1 MLQYNR
7 TPRRC
12 QHNITKL
19 LDIIAILRDNFVV
32 FWHSHMASSLIKEPI
47 YQQLNNHLRLLIGS
61 KECPLGSQF
70 LTERQICERYEV
82 SRATANKALSNL
94 VSEGLLEFRKGVG
107 TFVRGSPLN
116 YNLRALVSFT
126 DKAIAAGKRPS
137 TEVLQ
142 FETVRAEEVLDDV
155 PQVLQVGPAA
165 ALYYIERLRLANDLP
180 VILEKRYVVAEYCP
194 HLTAEDVRGSL
205 YSVWND
211 RYRLPIE
218 GADESIR
225 AVNTRGSDAR
235 LLKLRDG
242 AAAMLIRSVG
252 HLTGNRPLWSER
264 TLYRGDSYEF
274 QNRLGGIQAEGPTM
288 GKFLDVSD
296 NAL

>member
-1 MLQYNR
+1 
-7 TPRRC
+7 
-12 QHNITKL
+12 
-19 LDIIAILRDNFVV
+19 
-32 FWHSHMASSLIKEPI
+32 MASSLVREPI
-47 YQQLNNHLRLLIGS
+47 YQQLNGRLRLLVRSG
-61 KECPLGSQF
+61 ECPLGNQF

-107 TFVRGSPLN
+107 TFVRGRPLD

-126 DKAIAAGKRPS
+126 DKALAAGKQPD

-142 FETVRAEEVLDDV
+142 FESVRAVDVLDDV
-155 PQVLQVGPAA
+155 PQVLHVRPEAP
-165 ALYYIERLRLANDLP
+165 LYYMERLRLADGLP

-194 HLTAEDVRGSL
+194 DLTAEDVRGSL
-205 YSVWND
+205 YSVWTQ
-211 RYRLPIE
+211 RYYLPIE

-225 AVNTRGSDAR
+225 AVNTRGADAR

-242 AAAMLIRSVG
+242 AAGMLIRSVG

-274 QNRLGGIQAEGPTM
+274 QNRLGGVQPEGYAT

-296 NAL
+296 SSL